1 MRILKRVILRGI
13 QYLGYEIYRIDTK
26 ENEPAIEKVICPH
39 QPDDYSKKLKE
50 LGIDKAHY
58 GCGPK
63 LFGDGWANIDFTTP
77 GITSTNVHFLA
88 NLASKHPFSSDFFR
102 FAFAE
107 DFIEHLDQAESIIFL
122 SDAFRTLRSGG
133 VIRLS
138 SPGLRGVLNRHYKTG
153 DYEGAE
159 VGRQEAYAHWEH
171 RHFYCEE
178 SLAMVARH
186 IGFSEI
192 EFVEYGKSKYEELR
206 NLDTRSDQT
215 DLNIYVEL
223 RK

>member
-1 MRILKRVILRGI
+1 MRVLKKIVLSATRK
-13 QYLGYEIYRIDTK
+13 LGYEIYRIEDRQY
-26 ENEPAIEKVICPH
+26 EPIIKNAISDRKH
-39 QPDDYSKKLKE
+39 NDYSEKLKN

-63 LFGDGWANIDFTTP
+63 LFYNGWANIDFASP
-77 GITSTNVHFLA
+77 AIEPTNVYFRA
-88 NLASKHPFSSDFFR
+88 NLASKHPFPSDFFR
-102 FAFAE
+102 FSFAE

-122 SDAFRTLRSGG
+122 SEAFRTLRPGG
-133 VIRLS
+133 VLRLS
-138 SPGLRGVLNRHYKTG
+138 SPGLRGVLNRHYKTSN
-153 DYEGAE
+153 YKGAE
-159 VGRQEAYAHWEH
+159 KGKQEAYTHWEH

-178 SLAMVARH
+178 SLSIVARH

-192 EFVEYGKSKYEELR
+192 EYVEYGKSKYDELR

-223 RK
+223 QK